1 MNISIYNTLI
11 KISKDYIET
20 LNVFYK
26 NNNDKN
32 KRIKINIWELSI
44 KLVVE
49 IVVIVFTGLVRSM
62 NLQCLELYLVIYCR
76 ER

>member
-20 LNVFYK
+20 LNMFYK
-26 NNNDKN
+26 KNNDKN

-62 NLQCLELYLVIYCR
+62 NLQCL
-76 ER
+76 